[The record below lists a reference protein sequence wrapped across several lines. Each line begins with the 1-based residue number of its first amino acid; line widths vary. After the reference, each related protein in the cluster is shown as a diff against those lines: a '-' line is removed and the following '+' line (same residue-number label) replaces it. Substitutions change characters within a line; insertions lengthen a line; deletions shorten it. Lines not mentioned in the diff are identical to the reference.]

1 MISLGIALTFFVVS
15 LGLAIAPGPDI
26 IFVLTQSVLYGFRAG
41 LATTLGLVS
50 GLLVHTT
57 LVAVGVAAIIQ
68 ASPVAFLLLKLAG
81 AGYLL
86 YLARLSLRAGA
97 LLAQGG
103 QQEFLGYGALFR
115 RGIVMNVSNPKVSLF
130 FLAFLPQFCRPEQGS
145 VALQVA
151 QLGVLFMLAALL
163 VFGAVSLLGGRLASW
178 FNSSPH
184 IQVLI
189 HRLAACVFVG
199 LAASLLFS
207 SL

>member
-26 IFVLTQSVLYGFRAG
+26 ILVLTQSVLYGFRAG

-86 YLARLSLRAGA
+86 YLAWLSLRAGA

-103 QQEFLGYGALFR
+103 QQEFLGYAALFR

-151 QLGVLFMLAALL
+151 QLGILFMLAALL

-178 FNSSPH
+178 FNRSPH

>member
-103 QQEFLGYGALFR
+103 QLEFLGYGALFR

-151 QLGVLFMLAALL
+151 QLGILFMLAALL

-178 FNSSPH
+178 FNRSPH
-184 IQVLI
+184 IQVLS